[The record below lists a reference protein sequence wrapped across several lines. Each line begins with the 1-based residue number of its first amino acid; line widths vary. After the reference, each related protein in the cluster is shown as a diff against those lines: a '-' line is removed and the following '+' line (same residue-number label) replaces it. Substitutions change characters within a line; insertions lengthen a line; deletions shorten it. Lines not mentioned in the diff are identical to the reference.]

1 MLGHMVAL
9 VLIFL
14 RKKIKTLCCSPI
26 YFPTNSVGVSPFF
39 YNPLQHLLLV
49 GFLMMAILTSMS
61 GYLSVALICISLIIS
76 DVEYLF
82 MYLLVICMS
91 SLNKCLF
98 VFFDF
103 YFLFML
109 SCMSCLCI
117 WEIKPLLHLEV
128 LVLKMKLLH
137 LQIFSPTLRP
147 VFSFVYGFLFCAKAF
162 KFN

>member
-61 GYLSVALICISLIIS
+61 GYLGVALICISLIIS

-82 MYLLVICMS
+82 MCLLSTCMS
-91 SLNKCLF
+91 SLEQCLFISSAYLLIGLF
-98 VFFDF
+98 VFWI
-103 YFLFML
+103 L
-109 SCMSCLCI
+109 SHMSCLYILETNCQ
-117 WEIKPLLHLEV
+117 PHHLRIYYFSHSV
-128 LVLKMKLLH
+128 GRLLVL
-137 LQIFSPTLRP
+137 F
-147 VFSFVYGFLFCAKAF
+147 VVSFLCKSF
-162 KFN
+162 

>member
-98 VFFDF
+98 VFFDRVVW
-103 YFLFML
+103 FLFF
-109 SCMSCLCI
+109 I
-117 WEIKPLLHLEV
+117 YVELHEL
-128 LVLKMKLLH
+128 
-137 LQIFSPTLRP
+137 
-147 VFSFVYGFLFCAKAF
+147 FVYLGD
-162 KFN
+162 